1 MQDLR
6 DRAAV
11 VTGAGGGIG
20 LGIARALAGAGV
32 DVVVA
37 DIEADAAEAAA
48 RDLASTGVRT
58 LACSCDV
65 SDRSDVEALAERAWA
80 AFGRIDILV
89 NNAGVFPPIARL
101 VDALEQDVRWVLDVN
116 VMGVWN
122 GCSVFGRR
130 FVDQGSPAHIVNTGS
145 ENSLG
150 MAHTGAAAYTASK
163 HAVLGLS
170 DVLRHELPDHI
181 GVSIV
186 CPGMVATRL
195 GTAARNRPARFG
207 GPLEPVGPPGPAL
220 GLDPDEVGRLTVEGV
235 RRGDFYIVT
244 HPPVREIV
252 QERCAEILGAFDAH
266 APRFDGDDRLD
277 TRAIMRRTRGSR
289 RSGPEE

>member
-1 MQDLR
+1 MGDPRSRGTRLWGARGDGIRSLYDRTSVTSAKGRPLR
-6 DRAAV
+6 EPPAEEEHEH
-11 VTGAGGGIG
+11 AGPDGPGCGG
-20 LGIARALAGAGV
+20 
-32 DVVVA
+32 
-37 DIEADAAEAAA
+37 
-48 RDLASTGVRT
+48 
-58 LACSCDV
+58 
-65 SDRSDVEALAERAWA
+65 DRSRERYRARHRAWA

-89 NNAGVFPPIARL
+89 NNAGVFPPLSPL
-101 VDALEQDVRWVLDVN
+101 VDAREEDVRWVFDVN

-170 DVLRHELPDHI
+170 DVLRHELPDHV

-195 GTAARNRPARFG
+195 GSATRNRPARYG
-207 GPLEPVGPPGPAL
+207 GPPAEAAVPAS
-220 GLDPDEVGRLTVEGV
+220 GFGMDPDEVGRLTVEGV

-244 HPPVREIV
+244 HPPVRDIV
-252 QERCAEILGAFDAH
+252 SERCEEVLGAFDTY
-266 APRFDGDDRLD
+266 APRFDGDHRLD
-277 TRAIMRRTRGSR
+277 TRAVMRRMEERGR
-289 RSGPEE
+289 TGPQA